1 MLRAPSICIPLTLLT
16 LLTWCL
22 IGTAFALVSACGRKT
37 AVRPPELVAP
47 KPIEDLKLEAKT
59 TGIELRWSRP
69 RTYAD
74 GSSMDDL
81 GGFLVLR
88 AVQAAQDG
96 SASGETSEF
105 SELAT
110 VVVEDRDR
118 FRQAKRFRYTDEQIT
133 AGTRYRYRVRAFT
146 LDGEY
151 STPSNIVEV
160 LWQQEGP

>member
-1 MLRAPSICIPLTLLT
+1 M
-16 LLTWCL
+16 
-22 IGTAFALVSACGRKT
+22 G
-37 AVRPPELVAP
+37 VAWT
-47 KPIEDLKLEAKT
+47 I
-59 TGIELRWSRP
+59 WV
-69 RTYAD
+69 
-74 GSSMDDL
+74 
-81 GGFLVLR
+81 GFLCSELFRQLKMDQQVEET
-88 AVQAAQDG
+88 
-96 SASGETSEF
+96 SGETSEF

>member
-1 MLRAPSICIPLTLLT
+1 MLRSPSLGFLLI
-16 LLTWCL
+16 WCL
-22 IGTAFALVSACGRKT
+22 IGTTVTLVPACGRKT

-69 RTYAD
+69 RTYVD
-74 GSSMDDL
+74 GSTMDDL

-88 AVQAAQDG
+88 AIQD
-96 SASGETSEF
+96 ASKSEETSEF

-133 AGTRYRYRVRAFT
+133 VGTRYRYQVRAFT
-146 LDGEY
+146 LDGDY
-151 STPSNIVEV
+151 SIPSNIVEM
-160 LWQQEGP
+160 LWEQEKP